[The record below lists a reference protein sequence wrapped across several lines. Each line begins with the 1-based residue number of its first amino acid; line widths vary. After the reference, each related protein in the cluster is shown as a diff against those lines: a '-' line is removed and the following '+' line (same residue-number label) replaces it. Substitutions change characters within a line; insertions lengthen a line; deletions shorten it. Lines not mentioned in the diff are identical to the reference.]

1 MAVLRA
7 VLNFVVAGALVGI
20 LTVTLVGPKLIT
32 WDNTAGNGDGMCMC
46 GIAAGRGADT
56 LITYQMRGVAGG
68 ALLGA
73 IAGAVILLQRRKKV
87 ASTPAAPP
95 PATPAA

>member
-1 MAVLRA
+1 MGIVRA

-20 LTVTLVGPKLIT
+20 LAVTLLGPNMIK
-32 WDNTAGNGDGMCMC
+32 WDNTAGSGDGMCLC

-56 LITYQMRGVAGG
+56 IITYQMRGVAAG

-73 IAGAVILLQRRKKV
+73 IVGAVVLVRRRKV
-87 ASTPAAPP
+87 APVTP
-95 PATPAA
+95 PAVP

>member
-1 MAVLRA
+1 MALLRA

-20 LTVTLVGPKLIT
+20 LAVTLAGPKLIT

-73 IAGAVILLQRRKKV
+73 IGGAVILLQRRKKV

-95 PATPAA
+95 PAAPAA